1 VFEFA
6 EKFRFPSAVIVECFI
21 GNAVDVGG
29 FLDVWPQEDANAVP
43 ADKSVKVVC
52 FSDDGGKQTVAARLV
67 SEGVRGF
74 DPQTAR
80 RVAWVDV
87 GFSQDRSSGS

>member
-1 VFEFA
+1 M
-6 EKFRFPSAVIVECFI
+6 FI
-21 GNAVDVGG
+21 GDAVDVGG

-67 SEGVRGF
+67 SEGV
-74 DPQTAR
+74 T
-80 RVAWVDV
+80 WL
-87 GFSQDRSSGS
+87 RSSDGASGCLG